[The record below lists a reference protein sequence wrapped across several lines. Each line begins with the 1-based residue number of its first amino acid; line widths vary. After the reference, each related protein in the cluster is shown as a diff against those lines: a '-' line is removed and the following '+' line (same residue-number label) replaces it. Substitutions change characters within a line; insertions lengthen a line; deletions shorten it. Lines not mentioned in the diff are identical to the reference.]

1 MQHLF
6 TLSASALAQLVRR
19 RERSALDLVEAH
31 IAALERLNPALNAV
45 VAFRFEPAREEA
57 RRLDADLAAGRA
69 DESKPFLGVPCTI
82 KEAFAL
88 TGMPNTG
95 GLLARRGQLAT
106 EDAPAVARLR
116 AAGAIPLGVTNLS
129 ELCMWMESDNR
140 VYGRT
145 NNPYDR
151 GRTAGGSS
159 GGEGSIVGSGVSP
172 FGLGADVGGSI
183 RMPAF
188 FNGVFGHKPS
198 PGLVPNTGQF
208 PVASTA
214 RGLTMLA
221 TGPLCRRAEDLEPL
235 LRVLHTPLAGEA
247 ESGGVLGSVADVAI
261 DSLRVLDVPT
271 DGRWRVQPELADA
284 QRRAASHLE
293 ARGVRVER
301 RYFPAFRH
309 ALLIWAAAM
318 EEASPQSF
326 AELMGQG
333 VAVPPGRELLR
344 WATGRSNHTLPAIGL
359 ALIEDL
365 LDVLP
370 GDIGRY
376 RDLGDQL
383 REEIIDAL
391 GAHGV
396 LLYPPYPSVAPRHG
410 EPLRPPLKFT
420 YTALWNALGLPVTQ
434 VPLGLD
440 SRGLPLGVQVV
451 TAPGHDHLAIAVA
464 LELERAFGGWC
475 PPSVRP

>member
-1 MQHLF
+1 MRHLF
-6 TLSASALAQLVRR
+6 TLSATALARRVRA
-19 RERSALDLVEAH
+19 REISAHELLEAH
-31 IAALERLNPALNAV
+31 ITALRRVNPRLNAV
-45 VAFRFEPAREEA
+45 VAFRFDAAREQA
-57 RRLDADLAAGRA
+57 RRLDVQLAAGEV
-69 DESKPFLGVPCTI
+69 DESQPFLGVPCTI

-88 TGMPNTG
+88 EGMPNSA
-95 GLLARRGQLAT
+95 GLLARRGLRAT

-129 ELCMWMESDNR
+129 ELCMWMESDNL

-145 NNPYDR
+145 NNPYDLR
-151 GRTAGGSS
+151 CTAGGSS

-188 FNGVFGHKPS
+188 FNGVFGHKAT
-198 PGLVPNTGQF
+198 PGLVPNAGQF
-208 PVASTA
+208 PVASTP
-214 RGLTMLA
+214 RGQSMLA
-221 TGPLCRRAEDLEPL
+221 TGPLCRRAQDLEPL
-235 LRVLHTPLAGEA
+235 LDVLADRRPDEHPRA
-247 ESGGVLGSVADVAI
+247 SSVSIA
-261 DSLRVLDVPT
+261 SLRVLDVPS
-271 DGRWRVQPELADA
+271 DGRWRVESELAEA
-284 QRRAASHLE
+284 QRRAAAQLAS
-293 ARGVRVER
+293 RGARVER

-318 EEASPQSF
+318 EEASPEKF

-333 VAVPPGRELLR
+333 HAIAPGRELWR
-344 WATGRSNHTLPAIGL
+344 WASGRSNHTLPAIGL
-359 ALIEDL
+359 ACVEQL
-365 LDVLP
+365 LDRLP

-376 RDLGDQL
+376 RELGDQL

-391 GAHGV
+391 GARGV

-410 EPLRPPLKFT
+410 EPLRPPLRFT

-440 SRGLPLGVQVV
+440 ARGLPLGVQVV
-451 TAPGHDHLAIAVA
+451 TAPGRDHIAIAVA
-464 LELERAFGGWC
+464 LELERAFGGWR
-475 PPSVRP
+475 PPREG